1 MEYQYSHQKNNM
13 SKSIK
18 FKDEAYIDST
28 GIVENET
35 KLNQVLEN
43 LRGKLLYSGGS
54 TTNILAPSGDSFAN
68 YNYLLIVGG
77 WWGNTPSSILVPYIE
92 GQDYSISA
100 MVNTAS
106 NAYWMAVAKFV
117 LSSNQIT
124 ISNSF
129 QFNLVDATGG
139 FYDCFRVIRVYGF
152 K

>member
-1 MEYQYSHQKNNM
+1 MA
-13 SKSIK
+13 KSIK
-18 FKDEAYIDST
+18 LKNETYIDST

-35 KLNQVLEN
+35 KLNQVLQN
-43 LRGKLLYSGGS
+43 LRGKLLYSGSS
-54 TTNILAPSGDSFAN
+54 TTNIPTPSGDNFAN
-68 YNYLLIVGG
+68 YKYLLIVGG

-106 NAYWMAVAKFV
+106 NAYWLAVAKLV

-139 FYDCFRVIRVYGF
+139 FYDCFSVIRVYGF

>member
-1 MEYQYSHQKNNM
+1 M

-18 FKDEAYIDST
+18 FKNETYIDST

-35 KLNQVLEN
+35 KLNQVLQN
-43 LRGKLLYSGGS
+43 LRAKLLYSGSS
-54 TTNILAPSGDSFAN
+54 TTNIPTPSGDNFAH
-68 YNYLLIVGG
+68 YKYLLIVGG
-77 WWGNTPSSILVPYIE
+77 RWGNTPSSVLVPYIE

-106 NAYWMAVAKFV
+106 NAYCMAVAKLV

-139 FYDCFRVIRVYGF
+139 FYDCFSVIRVYGF

>member
-1 MEYQYSHQKNNM
+1 M
-13 SKSIK
+13 SKSVK

-92 GQDYSISA
+92 AQDYSISA

-106 NAYWMAVAKFV
+106 NAYWMAVAKLV

-139 FYDCFRVIRVYGF
+139 FYDCFRVVRVYGF

>member
-1 MEYQYSHQKNNM
+1 MIVIKYM
-13 SKSIK
+13 AKSIK
-18 FKDEAYIDST
+18 LKNETYIDST

-35 KLNQVLEN
+35 KLNQVLQN
-43 LRGKLLYSGGS
+43 LRGKLLYSGSS
-54 TTNILAPSGDSFAN
+54 TTNIPTPSGDNFAN
-68 YNYLLIVGG
+68 YKYLLIVGG
-77 WWGNTPSSILVPYIE
+77 WWGNTPSSVLVPYIE

-106 NAYWMAVAKFV
+106 NAYWMAVAKLV

-129 QFNLVDATGG
+129 QFNLVDATG
-139 FYDCFRVIRVYGF
+139 VIRVYGF